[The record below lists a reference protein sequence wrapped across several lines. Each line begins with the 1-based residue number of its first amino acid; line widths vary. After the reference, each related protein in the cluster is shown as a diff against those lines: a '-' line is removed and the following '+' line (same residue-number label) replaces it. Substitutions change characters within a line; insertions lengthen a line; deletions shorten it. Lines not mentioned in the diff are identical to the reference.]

1 MCTTPHA
8 HATCLCKLCLYHADA
23 DQMAVMLRYRLI
35 WEVSCPN
42 DQALGRVTRT
52 PLRPAACV
60 RSVQC
65 VRLTIRVKRF
75 FQVAKATQGIMY
87 LRGTKA
93 SNLAAREHE
102 RQPLQGMSNDLPRR
116 YSGCMDCS
124 ARNLTLP
131 TTSCVSRRL
140 QLYGVCLSM
149 GTPSINTC
157 DTARMQI
164 QSHLKSAN
172 IISKN

>member
-1 MCTTPHA
+1 MGSLLSQRPGTGKGNPHTTP
-8 HATCLCKLCLYHADA
+8 TCSVCEICSNSVCPVDHPSQTFLSSCKGRTRYH
-23 DQMAVMLRYRLI
+23 VL
-35 WEVSCPN
+35 
-42 DQALGRVTRT
+42 TRNQ
-52 PLRPAACV
+52 
-60 RSVQC
+60 SKQ
-65 VRLTIRVKRF
+65 
-75 FQVAKATQGIMY
+75 
-87 LRGTKA
+87 
-93 SNLAAREHE
+93 AARVHAL
-102 RQPLQGMSNDLPRR
+102 QPLQGMSNDLPRR
-116 YSGCMDCS
+116 YSGCVDCS
-124 ARNLTLP
+124 ARNPTLP

>member
-23 DQMAVMLRYRLI
+23 DQMAVMPRYRLI

-42 DQALGRVTRT
+42 GQALGRVTRT

-75 FQVAKATQGIMY
+75 CQVAKAAQGIMY

-93 SNLAAREHE
+93 SKLHVCTH
-102 RQPLQGMSNDLPRR
+102 
-116 YSGCMDCS
+116 YSHSTGCVDCS
-124 ARNLTLP
+124 TRNPTLP